1 MGSDEMEMNVAALE
15 FMVRKTNAI
24 IRLRQYIAANA
35 YVLGVEWDDQPFADE
50 VDQLLEESGAFEE
63 EDE

>member
-1 MGSDEMEMNVAALE
+1 MDDGEMEMNVAALN

-24 IRLRQYIAANA
+24 IRLRQYIADNA
-35 YVLGVEWDDQPFADE
+35 YVLGVEWEDQPFADE

-63 EDE
+63 EGE